1 MASGVVNIEKVS
13 HRQLSGDV
21 LVRNVDITGWCGPG
35 VRLGEKTHNG
45 RLWGEVSGT
54 TVTLYRS
61 INTDGTF
68 TAGEA
73 VLTGTGAENALITLG
88 EANGSGLSGHLRYTG
103 SGKFDVIISYADED
117 DVLEK
122 IPGENQQLV
131 WQVIKNALAGPR
143 RLQPL
148 LEEAKI
154 KIDERLIRDAQ
165 DTGRGT
171 FVRASDGTVEASPFT
186 VDLLGRYQLAI
197 IAAPEQLKEL
207 QVWTLLKEACEKL
220 IGSNE
225 FAKTVSDRYT
235 EIWHEHW
242 TNLRLWIDA
251 DANLQQDGNR
261 RVSPVTYKPNRR

>member
-1 MASGVVNIEKVS
+1 
-13 HRQLSGDV
+13 
-21 LVRNVDITGWCGPG
+21 
-35 VRLGEKTHNG
+35 
-45 RLWGEVSGT
+45 
-54 TVTLYRS
+54 
-61 INTDGTF
+61 
-68 TAGEA
+68 
-73 VLTGTGAENALITLG
+73 GAENALIPLA

-103 SGKFDVIISYADED
+103 SGKFDVIIRYADAY
-117 DVLEK
+117 DVHEK

-131 WQVIKNALAGPR
+131 WQVIKNALAVPC
-143 RLQPL
+143 RLPPL
-148 LEEAKI
+148 LDGAKI

-171 FVRASDGTVEASPFT
+171 FGRASDGTVEASPFT

-251 DANLQQDGNR
+251 DAKIGR
-261 RVSPVTYKPNRR
+261 ASCRERVYV